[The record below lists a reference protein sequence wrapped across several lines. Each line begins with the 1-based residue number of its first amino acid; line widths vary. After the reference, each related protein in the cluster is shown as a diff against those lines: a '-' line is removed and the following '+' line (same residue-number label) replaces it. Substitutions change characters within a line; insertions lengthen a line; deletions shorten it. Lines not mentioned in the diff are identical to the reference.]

1 MVARDEILKECPK
14 GGVKS
19 EHEMLRKKASF
30 YERSIIMN
38 FKQIDTRGWSF
49 YIDIDRQ
56 KELLTDKCG
65 KWMYFFDNSE
75 QGIAFAKSICEK
87 AVKTG
92 AAIESKH
99 TDEQRVKMTGQ
110 GGVCCFYCN
119 GDDIEAHKKILSFFL
134 ENNMIRKTKTGKL
147 YNISFKYDS
156 QTHNSEYG
164 KEFSSEIKL
173 EDFVNLETGEFLEKE
188 YELKH
193 RKRAK
198 GTEENIMSTPALPNK
213 DSVQILTQSVLPHS
227 LHGIN
232 PRGIMGASKWNKVK
246 KEVQNK
252 SGKKCMCCGRD
263 IKHVPGDWIEIHEAY
278 HFNQEKREA
287 ELLDFV
293 GLCHECHSYIH
304 RGFLNIQLLQGNITK
319 EQYMRIIQHGESLLQ
334 SFGLTKNELP
344 AEEITNPNWYLL
356 YNGQKYNNTTF
367 AAKSEENAR

>member
-1 MVARDEILKECPK
+1 MP
-14 GGVKS
+14 
-19 EHEMLRKKASF
+19 
-30 YERSIIMN
+30 
-38 FKQIDTRGWSF
+38 
-49 YIDIDRQ
+49 
-56 KELLTDKCG
+56 
-65 KWMYFFDNSE
+65 
-75 QGIAFAKSICEK
+75 
-87 AVKTG
+87 
-92 AAIESKH
+92 
-99 TDEQRVKMTGQ
+99 
-110 GGVCCFYCN
+110 
-119 GDDIEAHKKILSFFL
+119 
-134 ENNMIRKTKTGKL
+134 
-147 YNISFKYDS
+147 
-156 QTHNSEYG
+156 
-164 KEFSSEIKL
+164 
-173 EDFVNLETGEFLEKE
+173 
-188 YELKH
+188 
-193 RKRAK
+193 
-198 GTEENIMSTPALPNK
+198 TPSLPNR

-246 KEVQNK
+246 KEVQSK

-263 IKHVPGDWIEIHEAY
+263 IKHVPGDWIETHEVY

-367 AAKSEENAR
+367 AAKSEENTR